1 MKLTE
6 ALNAKK
12 TPLRKSRFKKG
23 DQVHVIAGKAKGQVG
38 EVLRVDLKRHFV
50 FIKDVALQK
59 RHTKPR
65 QKMQSDRAPSMQT
78 GGIVDK
84 PMPIDASNV
93 MLVCPRCD
101 RVTRIKHE
109 RLGSGESVRVCGHCR
124 EQLEADA

>member
-12 TPLRKSRFKKG
+12 TPLRKSLFKKG
-23 DQVHVIAGKAKGQVG
+23 DQVHVIAGKAKGKVG

-65 QKMQSDRAPSMQT
+65 RQGEQ
-78 GGIVDK
+78 GGIL
-84 PMPIDASNV
+84 PIEAPVHVSNV
-93 MLVCPRCD
+93 LIHCATCNAGVRKAHTDPEMCKQYEA
-101 RVTRIKHE
+101 KHPKK
-109 RLGSGESVRVCGHCR
+109 
-124 EQLEADA
+124 